1 MVSLRT
7 KRYQLIKM
15 PSIYLNMRNYY
26 YILIFLSLF
35 SCSKNQETT
44 PPTVVEDSFIR
55 AADISFLPEI
65 ESTATIFY
73 NNNNQAENALIT
85 LKNAG
90 CNTIRIRL
98 WKDPANGKSGLAEVK
113 TLAQRVKAAGMKVW
127 LTVHFS
133 DTWADPGQ
141 QTMPVLWNSLDFNGL
156 KSAVASYT
164 TTILNEI
171 KPDIIQIGNE
181 TNDGFL
187 YPMGKLSTNENQFL
201 QLVQTVSTTIRNQ
214 SPSTKIMLHY
224 AGIGGGAT
232 YFFNKVSSI
241 NYDYIGISYYPIWH
255 GKSLIDVKNTIN
267 TLGQTHN
274 KKVII
279 AETSYPFTFGY
290 NDWTTNIIGDVTQII
305 PQYPATADGQ
315 KDYMLAIKTLIK
327 ETTFGQGFCYWGGE
341 WISFRG
347 AQATNGSSYE
357 NQALWDF
364 NNKALPV
371 MSVFAN

>member
-1 MVSLRT
+1 M
-7 KRYQLIKM
+7 KY
-15 PSIYLNMRNYY
+15 SIY
-26 YILIFLSLF
+26 ILLFLSLF
-35 SCSKNQETT
+35 SCSKNQETISLIIA
-44 PPTVVEDSFIR
+44 EDTFIR

-65 ESTATIFY
+65 ESTATVFY
-73 NNNNQAENALIT
+73 NNSNVAENALTT
-85 LKNAG
+85 LKNSG

-98 WKDPANGKSGLAEVK
+98 WKDPINGKSGFAEVK
-113 TLAQRVKAAGMKVW
+113 TFAQRVKAAGMKVW

-141 QTMPVLWNSLDFNGL
+141 QITPVLWNPLDFNTL
-156 KSAVASYT
+156 KSIVVSYT
-164 TTILNEI
+164 STILTEI
-171 KPDIIQIGNE
+171 KPDIFQIGNE

-187 YPMGKLSTNENQFL
+187 YPIGKLSTNENQFL

-214 SPSTKIMLHY
+214 SSNTKIMLHY
-224 AGIGGGAT
+224 AGIGAGAT
-232 YFFNKVSSI
+232 YFFNKVSAI
-241 NYDYIGISYYPIWH
+241 NYDYIGISYYPMWH
-255 GKSLIDVKNTIN
+255 GKSLVEVKNTIN
-267 TLGQTHN
+267 NLGQTHN

-290 NDWTTNIIGDVTQII
+290 NDWTNNIIGDATQII

-315 KDYMLAIKTLIK
+315 KNYMLAIKTLIK